1 MILLFAFLFTA
12 NITVS
17 TADMINVKY
26 SKIISQAVTKY
37 PYKNKQGR
45 KVFINPALVKA
56 IIYQES
62 RGNPKAKSTA
72 GAYGLTQIMPQTAK
86 LLKCDYNKL
95 GDPSLAINCS
105 VKFLAALLSYNKGD
119 LIKTLSG
126 YNGGTWSTEK
136 RSTHKKGKLAGRIY
150 DNPETKKYVVSVL
163 RWFEWFKKH
172 SKIKRKTY
180 RKGR

>member
-1 MILLFAFLFTA
+1 MILLFAFLFSA

-37 PYKNKQGR
+37 PYKNKHGR
-45 KVFINPALVKA
+45 KIVINPALVKA

-62 RGNPKAKSTA
+62 RGNPKAKSHA

-95 GDPSLAINCS
+95 GDPKLAIDCS
-105 VKFLAALLSYNKGD
+105 TKFLAALLSYNKGD

-136 RSTHKKGKLAGRIY
+136 KSTHKKGKLAGRIY

-163 RWFEWFKKH
+163 RWYEWFKEH